1 MAGNIRIFEATSRF
15 QKVSKGIIF
24 NKEIDPFT
32 LGIYVTVLALGKK
45 WELNITGLASYLGI
59 TDAKIRRAFAL
70 LESAGYLR
78 RRRVQ
83 DESGKFRGWDYEI
96 GELPLSELSE
106 NRPSENTDIGKN
118 RPSENQ
124 QVGNINKDYTG
135 SKEINEHR
143 ETNNNAF
150 DFRAS
155 LISLGVTEA
164 VVDDWLEV
172 RKRSRA
178 VNSRTA
184 FDEIAKQIEKS
195 GLPADDC
202 IRKAVAR
209 NWRGFEAAWMV
220 EKTPTPQA
228 PRPEQRHLSP
238 EERTMAALARLQAR
252 DGMLHTFNNPDEQ

>member
-45 WELNITGLASYLGI
+45 WELNIIGLSSYLGI
-59 TDAKIRRAFAL
+59 TEAKIRRSFAL

-83 DESGKFRGWDYEI
+83 DEGGKFRGWDYEI
-96 GELPLSELSE
+96 GELPLSELQE
-106 NRPSENTDIGKN
+106 IRPSENTDLGKN

-124 QVGNINKDYTG
+124 QVGYINRDY
-135 SKEINEHR
+135 KETKENKQQR
-143 ETNNNAF
+143 ETNKTF
-150 DFRAS
+150 DFRAA
-155 LISLGVTEA
+155 LVSLGVSEEVAT
-164 VVDDWLEV
+164 DWMEV
-172 RKRSRA
+172 RRRSKA
-178 VNSRTA
+178 VNSKTA
-184 FDEIAKQIEKS
+184 FDEIAKQIKKS

-209 NWRGFEAAWMV
+209 NWRGFEASWLQD
-220 EKTPTPQA
+220 KNNHTPQA
-228 PRPEQRHLSP
+228 PRSEARQLSP
-238 EERTMAALARLQAR
+238 EERTMAALRRLQER
-252 DGMLHTFNNPDEQ
+252 DGNLHTFETPDEQ